1 MGASVVA
8 VGVYALKQMVGPYA
22 TKLYRRLYGVDT
34 SAASKEKEEEKRVA
48 DVLASAIQS
57 QVPY

>member
-8 VGVYALKQMVGPYA
+8 VGVYALKQTVGPYA
-22 TKLYRRLYGVDT
+22 AKLYRRLYGVES
-34 SAASKEKEEEKRVA
+34 SADKAKEEEKRVA

-57 QVPY
+57 QVQT